1 MVIRF
6 QQTTFLLR
14 QQYWGCPPAL
24 LEFENV
30 TLSLFGK
37 TRNLSG
43 EEVSALGLEPVPE
56 FLPPARFKSGN
67 NVVHRHRM

>member
-1 MVIRF
+1 MS
-6 QQTTFLLR
+6 
-14 QQYWGCPPAL
+14 PAHV
-24 LEFENV
+24 EFKNV

-37 TRNLSG
+37 NLNLSG
-43 EEVSALGLEPVPE
+43 EEVPALGLEPVPE